1 MDHYKV
7 LGLHRSATKSEVKE
21 AFRRLAVQF
30 HPDKHSQSSS
40 QVRDSAAH
48 RFKQISEAYQI
59 LIDDRKRADY
69 NVRRSTAQPH
79 GGGGYAGS
87 KYHYNNRS
95 SSSYNSYDGGA
106 RRRSSSG
113 VSMLEVAI
121 RFMTTRAFLLN
132 VAFAGC
138 LLGGAKMIDG
148 GGERMWKRWNTGK
161 SFEEAMDS
169 IEKAKS
175 RQRRG
180 PEDDD

>member
-7 LGLHRSATKSEVKE
+7 LGVHRSATKSEIKE

-30 HPDKHSQSSS
+30 HPDKHSQSSG
-40 QVRDSAAH
+40 QVRDSAAL

-69 NVRRSTAQPH
+69 NIHRSTAQPRGG

-87 KYHYNNRS
+87 NYRYNNRS
-95 SSSYNSYDGGA
+95 SSSSYDGGA
-106 RRRSSSG
+106 RRRNSSG

-148 GGERMWKRWNTGK
+148 GGERMWKRWNSGK

-175 RQRRG
+175 QQRRG
-180 PEDDD
+180 LEDGD